1 MSGRREA
8 LRGRGAGR
16 PRLALTATAIALAM
30 LLGGCAPH
38 LVRVGEIVPSLSAD
52 RYRAA
57 LAAREARGVSVDAE
71 LLLWAHVPS
80 ASRIPGAEARLLLA
94 GPDAFRLRVGSLF
107 GTALDVAARGDS
119 LSAYVPARRKGLRL
133 DAARDS
139 LGVLG
144 PGGLVFR
151 ALSGA
156 WQPPVDAWETASR
169 DDSLLRVSWL
179 EDTDTLAI
187 AVGSDGLPAWA
198 SFTRPGGAGVRI
210 DYRAWD
216 RSAGLAWPAR
226 FDFADLAGGYRL
238 ECKVARVRFPTR
250 PDPLR
255 FTVPMPAD
263 AERLTLA
270 GLRRALE
277 RLGSL

>member
-1 MSGRREA
+1 MSGQLEVRRDPVA
-8 LRGRGAGR
+8 SR
-16 PRLALTATAIALAM
+16 PRRVVAATAIAIAL

-38 LVRVGEIVPSLSAD
+38 LVRVAEIEASLSAA

-57 LAAREARGVSVDAE
+57 LAERETRGVSVDAE
-71 LLLWAHVPS
+71 LLLWGHVPS
-80 ASRIPGAEARLLLA
+80 ATRIPGAEARLLLA

-107 GTALDVAARGDS
+107 GTALDIAARGDS
-119 LSAYVPARRKGLRL
+119 LSAYVPARRTGLRL

-139 LGVLG
+139 LGLLG
-144 PGGLVFR
+144 PGGLGFR

-156 WQPPVDAWETASR
+156 WRPPPEAWEAASR
-169 DDSLLRVSWL
+169 HDALLRVTWL
-179 EDTDTLAI
+179 EDADTLAV

-198 SFTRPGGAGVRI
+198 SLTRPGGTGVRI

-226 FDFADLAGGYRL
+226 FDFTDLAGGYRL
-238 ECKVARVRFPTR
+238 ECKVARVRFPSR

-255 FTVPMPAD
+255 FSVPIPAD